1 MKKNIIVLA
10 SSVFAAAVFAADVP
24 QVSNITAT
32 QSIESR
38 KVTVSY
44 NLNTKAIVT
53 LTVET
58 NRVAD
63 VWEPIGDEKLWYVSG
78 DANKVVEAGKHT
90 LTWLPHKAWPNNI
103 ITDSKIRIGVK
114 AWALDCPPEIMT
126 VDLKSANTVN
136 YYSSAAALPGGV
148 QDKRYKTDVLVLRH
162 IPAAN
167 VTWTMGAPVGELGRA
182 DNEIAHQVTLA
193 ADYWIGVYEVTQRQY
208 EILKGERPAYF
219 SNLEYYATRPV
230 DCVSYDKILGS
241 NGFFENLRNRSGVA
255 GFTLPTEAQWEF
267 ACRAGEGAALYNGQN
282 LIDDKN
288 AGYTPDQ
295 FVLPLAR
302 FTGNSGESTK
312 QLAPKDSG
320 PEKGS
325 APVGSYEPN
334 AWGLYDMLG
343 NMYEWCLDWYQDDIS
358 NVDPATGPASGTQ
371 RVIRG
376 GWHAEGAWQCR
387 CARRAGF
394 GSNSAFG
401 ENGFRVACP
410 ITAQ

>member
-10 SSVFAAAVFAADVP
+10 SSVFAAAVLAADVP

-32 QSIESR
+32 QSIASR
-38 KVTVSY
+38 EVTVSY
-44 NLNTKAIVT
+44 TLNTRAIVT
-53 LTVET
+53 LSVET
-58 NRVAD
+58 NRIDD

-78 DANKVVEAGKHT
+78 DANKVVEAGARK
-90 LTWLPHKAWPNNI
+90 LVWLPHKAWPNNI

-114 AWALDCPPEIMT
+114 AWALDCPPEIMA
-126 VDLKSANTVN
+126 VDLKAANTVN

-167 VTWTMGAPVGELGRA
+167 VTWTMGAPKGELGRGN
-182 DNEIAHQVTLA
+182 NEVAHQVTLG

-208 EILKGERPAYF
+208 EILTGKRQGYF
-219 SNLEYYATRPV
+219 SNPNYYATRPA
-230 DCVSYDKILGS
+230 DCVSYNSILS
-241 NGFFENLRNRSGVA
+241 DSGFIGLLRKRSGIA

-282 LIDDKN
+282 LSDKHEDAN
-288 AGYTPDQ
+288 VG
-295 FVLPLAR
+295 LLAR
-302 FTGNSGESTK
+302 YRYNSGESDA
-312 QLAPKDSG
+312 LAPADSG
-320 PEKGS
+320 PELGS

-343 NMYEWCLDWYQDDIS
+343 NVMEWCLDWFQDDLRG
-358 NVDPATGPASGTQ
+358 VDPEIGPESGSS
-371 RVIRG
+371 RAVRG
-376 GWHAEGAWQCR
+376 GWHRWEVEGCR
-387 CARRAGF
+387 CSFRGGYPSTAAW
-394 GSNSAFG
+394 G

-410 ITAQ
+410 IVAE

>member
-1 MKKNIIVLA
+1 MNKNALA
-10 SSVFAAAVFAADVP
+10 LVSSLLAATVWADAP
-24 QVSNITAT
+24 QVSDVTAT
-32 QSIESR
+32 QDYATR
-38 KVTVSY
+38 RVTVSY
-44 NLNTKAIVT
+44 TLSAPAIIT
-53 LTVET
+53 LSVET
-58 NRVAD
+58 NATDD
-63 VWEPIGDEKLWYVSG
+63 VWVSIGDENLWYVSG
-78 DANKVVEAGKHT
+78 DVNKKVENGAHT
-90 LTWLPHKAWPNNI
+90 LSWLPHKAWPDHV
-103 ITDSKIRIGVK
+103 ITDSRIRIGVK
-114 AWALDCPPEIMT
+114 AWALDCPPEIMA
-126 VDLKSANTVN
+126 VDLKAANTVK

-167 VTWTMGAPVGELGRA
+167 VTWTMGAPVGELGRVN
-182 DNEIAHQVTLA
+182 NEIAHQVTLA

-208 EILKGERPAYF
+208 EILIGNRQGYF
-219 SNLEYYATRPV
+219 SNLKYYATRPV
-230 DCVSYDKILGS
+230 DCVSYDSILGS

-282 LIDDKN
+282 LIDGG
-288 AGYTPDQ
+288 GYKPDQ

-302 FTGNSGESTK
+302 FLGNSGESNKT
-312 QLAPKDSG
+312 LAPADSG

-343 NMYEWCLDWYQDDIS
+343 NLYEWCLDWYQDDIS
-358 NVDPATGPASGTQ
+358 KVDPATGPASGTQ
-371 RVIRG
+371 RVVRG

>member
-10 SSVFAAAVFAADVP
+10 SSVFAATVLAADVP
-24 QVSNITAT
+24 QVSKITAT
-32 QSIESR
+32 QSIASR
-38 KVTVSY
+38 EVTVSY
-44 NLNTKAIVT
+44 TLNTRAIVT
-53 LTVET
+53 LSVET
-58 NRVAD
+58 NRIDD

-78 DANKVVEAGKHT
+78 DANKVVEAGSRK

-114 AWALDCPPEIMT
+114 AWALDCPPEIMA
-126 VDLKSANTVN
+126 VDLKAANTVN

-167 VTWTMGAPVGELGRA
+167 VTWTMGAPEGELGRA
-182 DNEIAHQVTLA
+182 NNEVAHQVTLG

-208 EILKGERPAYF
+208 EILTGKKQGYF
-219 SNLEYYATRPV
+219 SNPNYYATRPA
-230 DCVSYDKILGS
+230 DCVSYDSIIS
-241 NGFFENLRNRSGVA
+241 DSGFIGLLRKRSGIT

-282 LIDDKN
+282 LSDKGEDAN
-288 AGYTPDQ
+288 VG
-295 FVLPLAR
+295 LLAR
-302 FTGNSGESTK
+302 YRYNSGESDA
-312 QLAPKDSG
+312 LAPADSG
-320 PEKGS
+320 PELGS

-334 AWGLYDMLG
+334 AWGIYDMLG
-343 NMYEWCLDWYQDDIS
+343 NVMEWCLDWYQEDIS

-371 RVIRG
+371 RVVRG
-376 GWHAEGAWQCR
+376 GWHRWAAEGCR
-387 CARRAGF
+387 CSFRGGYPSTA
-394 GSNSAFG
+394 SWG

-410 ITAQ
+410 IVSE

>member
-32 QSIESR
+32 QSIASR
-38 KVTVSY
+38 EVTVSY
-44 NLNTKAIVT
+44 TLNTKAIVT

-78 DANKVVEAGKHT
+78 DANKVVEAGNHT
-90 LTWLPHKAWPNNI
+90 LTWLPRKAWPNNI

-167 VTWTMGAPVGELGRA
+167 VTWTMGAPVGELGRR

-208 EILKGERPAYF
+208 EILTGTKQGYF
-219 SNLEYYATRPV
+219 SNPNYYATRPA
-230 DCVSYDKILGS
+230 DCVSYDSILS
-241 NGFFENLRNRSGVA
+241 DSGFIGLLRKRSGIA

-282 LIDDKN
+282 LIESN
-288 AGYTPDQ
+288 PNYYVA
-295 FVLPLAR
+295 PLAR
-302 FTGNSGESTK
+302 FDYNSGESNGK
-312 QLAPKDSG
+312 LAAGDSG
-320 PEKGS
+320 PERGS
-325 APVGSYEPN
+325 ALVGSYEPN

-343 NMYEWCLDWYQDDIS
+343 NMFEWCLDWYQDDIS

-371 RVIRG
+371 RVVRG
-376 GWHAEGAWQCR
+376 GWHALGAWQCR
-387 CARRAGF
+387 CARRA
-394 GSNSAFG
+394 AYDPKAAYG
-401 ENGFRVACP
+401 EHGFRVACP
-410 ITAQ
+410 IVSE

>member
-32 QSIESR
+32 QSIASR
-38 KVTVSY
+38 EVTVSY
-44 NLNTKAIVT
+44 TLNTRAIVT
-53 LTVET
+53 LSVET
-58 NRVAD
+58 NRIDD

-78 DANKVVEAGKHT
+78 DANKVVEAGNHT
-90 LTWLPHKAWPNNI
+90 LTWLPRKAWPNNI

-114 AWALDCPPEIMT
+114 AWTLDCPPEIMT

-167 VTWTMGAPVGELGRA
+167 VTWTMGAPVGELGRR

-208 EILKGERPAYF
+208 EILTGKKQGYF
-219 SNLEYYATRPV
+219 SNPNYYATRPA
-230 DCVSYDKILGS
+230 DCVSYNGILS
-241 NGFFENLRNRSGVA
+241 DSGFIGLLRKRSGIA

-282 LIDDKN
+282 LMQSN
-288 AGYTPDQ
+288 PNYYVA
-295 FVLPLAR
+295 PLAR
-302 FTGNSGESTK
+302 FDYNSRESNGK
-312 QLAPKDSG
+312 LAAGDSG
-320 PEKGS
+320 PERGS
-325 APVGSYEPN
+325 ALVGSYEPN
-334 AWGLYDMLG
+334 SWGLYDMLG
-343 NMYEWCLDWYQDDIS
+343 NMFEWCLDWYQDDIS

-371 RVIRG
+371 RVVR
-376 GWHAEGAWQCR
+376 
-387 CARRAGF
+387 
-394 GSNSAFG
+394 
-401 ENGFRVACP
+401 
-410 ITAQ
+410 